1 MKKFYQYI
9 FLLVSFSALSQN
21 VQVDSSTYTPQ
32 ELIENV
38 LINSSC
44 IENLVVTNVSG
55 GDFGS
60 TDKSYGYFDAN
71 GSSFPLQRGIVLS
84 TGKLNN
90 VGGPNNSLSDDDAPN
105 WAGDS
110 DLETILNE
118 SNTLNATII
127 EFNFSVPANQISFD
141 YIFASEEYQENNSST
156 CQYSDLFGF
165 LIRKESGGDYTN
177 IALVPT
183 TQTPVKVTTV
193 HSGVSGQCPPINEA
207 YFGSWNSNSA
217 PINFNGQTAVL
228 TATANIIPDE
238 IYHVKLVIAD
248 EQNFRYDSAVFLE
261 AGSFRLGTNLGTDR
275 LRATGNSLCGNE
287 TITLSA
293 FQTNVLSYKWFK
305 NGNLLSAS
313 TASDY
318 EVYSEGVYNVEV
330 LLDNGCISY
339 GSIQIEYS
347 PLPVAVDSSLV
358 QCDTDGVFDGLT
370 TFNLTEINETL
381 INNIPNRELK
391 FYTSLTSAQNS
402 INDVNGTAFNNSSN
416 PQIVYAQ
423 LIDTASNCFDI
434 AELTLSV
441 STSTAND
448 AVLEYCD
455 SDGTEDGFYNF
466 TLSDANADVLSSLP
480 STFTL
485 NYYETY
491 QDALLEVNPLAA
503 NYTNTTP
510 YNQTIFARVENGN
523 DCHGINRVEL
533 IVHKLPQIVT
543 EEQRQYCL
551 NSFPG
556 TITLDSG
563 IINGFT
569 PVLSYDWSTGETTSQ
584 IQVNMPGIYTVNV
597 TNANGCSKL
606 RTITVV
612 PSNIATFDSVEIIDG
627 VENNTVTIFVSGEGE
642 YEYALDNEFA
652 GYQDSNLFSGV
663 KSGFHTV
670 YVRDKNDC
678 GTVEK
683 NIAVIGFPKFFTPN
697 GDGYNDTW
705 HVDAINTPNQVNSEI
720 YIFDR
725 FGKLIIKLS
734 PSSAGWD
741 GTFNGVNTPSSDYWF
756 YIKLQNNKV
765 FRGHFS
771 LRR

>member
-1 MKKFYQYI
+1 MKKFNQFI
-9 FLLVSFSALSQN
+9 FLCLSFAALSQN
-21 VQVDSSTYTPQ
+21 VQVSSSAYTPQ

-38 LINSSC
+38 LINSAC
-44 IENLVVTNVSG
+44 IENLVVTNVVG
-55 GDFGS
+55 GDFNS
-60 TDKSYGYFDAN
+60 TEKSYGYFDAN
-71 GSSFPLQRGIVLS
+71 GSSFPFQRGIVLS
-84 TGKLNN
+84 TGKLAN
-90 VGGPNNSLSDDDAPN
+90 VGGPNDSLSDDDASN
-105 WAGDS
+105 WGGDS

-118 SNTLNATII
+118 SNTLNATLI
-127 EFNFSVPANQISFD
+127 EFNFSAQASQISFN

-193 HSGVSGQCPPINEA
+193 HSGVPGECAPINEA
-207 YFGSWNSNSA
+207 YFGGWNSNSA

-228 TATANIIPDE
+228 TATANIIPNE

-248 EQNFRYDSAVFLE
+248 EQNYRYDSAVFLE
-261 AGSFRLGTNLGTDR
+261 ASSFKLGTDLGIDR
-275 LRATGNSLCGNE
+275 LRATNTSLCDDE
-287 TITLSA
+287 TLTLSA
-293 FQTNVLSYKWFK
+293 LQNNVLSYKWFK
-305 NGNLLSAS
+305 NGNLLSGN
-313 TASDY
+313 TGFEL
-318 EVYSEGVYNVEV
+318 EVENEGIYSVEV
-330 LLDNGCISY
+330 LLDNGCTSY

-347 PLPVAVDSSLV
+347 PRPIATDNALV

-370 TFNLTEINETL
+370 TFNLTQINETL
-381 INNIPNRELK
+381 INTIPNREVK
-391 FYTSLTSAQNS
+391 FYTTLTSAQNS
-402 INDVNGTAFNNSSN
+402 INDVDGTAFNNTSN
-416 PQIVYAQ
+416 PQVVYAQ
-423 LIDTASNCFDI
+423 LIDTITNCFDI

-448 AVLEYCD
+448 TELEFCD
-455 SDGTEDGFYNF
+455 SDGTEDGYFNF
-466 TLSDANADVLSSLP
+466 TLSNADAEVLLGLP
-480 STFTL
+480 SSFSL

-503 NYTNTTP
+503 NYTNTTA

-523 DCHGINRVEL
+523 DCHGINQVEL
-533 IVHKLPQIVT
+533 VVYKLPELVIQ
-543 EEQRQYCL
+543 EERIICL
-551 NSFPG
+551 NAFPSP
-556 TITLDSG
+556 ITLDAG

-569 PVLSYDWSTGETTSQ
+569 PVLFYDWSTGETTPQ
-584 IQVNMPGIYTVNV
+584 IQVNIPGVYTVNV

-606 RTITVV
+606 RTITVL
-612 PSNIATFDSVEIIDG
+612 PSNIATIDSIDIVDG
-627 VENNTVTIFVSGEGE
+627 VENNTVTIFISGEGE
-642 YEYALDNEFA
+642 YEYALDTEFA

-663 KSGFHTV
+663 KPGFHTV

-678 GTVEK
+678 GTVKE

-705 HVDAINTPNQVNSEI
+705 HVYGINTLDQANSEI

-725 FGKLIIKLS
+725 FGKLLIKLS

-741 GTFNGVNTPSSDYWF
+741 GTFNGVNIPSSDYWF
-756 YIKLQNNKV
+756 YIKLQNNKI